1 MPHQHLTTRTIP
13 FADTDLAGIVHF
25 THFLR
30 YMEDTEHDFYRVL
43 GLSVHAE
50 TETGWIGWPRIEV
63 QCRYVRPLRF
73 EEVVEVQLLV
83 RGRTEATID
92 YAFLFRR
99 PSDTPPRPLAFGAMT
114 VACAAR
120 DTDRDTLKSHP
131 IPTSFADRIKAA
143 PAEMLVP
150 WERGIAGEG

>member
-73 EEVVEVQLLV
+73 EEVVEVQLLLV
-83 RGRTEATID
+83 EMVIQALVQEVQEVLVQQIIFQEA
-92 YAFLFRR
+92 
-99 PSDTPPRPLAFGAMT
+99 
-114 VACAAR
+114 V
-120 DTDRDTLKSHP
+120 
-131 IPTSFADRIKAA
+131 
-143 PAEMLVP
+143 
-150 WERGIAGEG
+150 